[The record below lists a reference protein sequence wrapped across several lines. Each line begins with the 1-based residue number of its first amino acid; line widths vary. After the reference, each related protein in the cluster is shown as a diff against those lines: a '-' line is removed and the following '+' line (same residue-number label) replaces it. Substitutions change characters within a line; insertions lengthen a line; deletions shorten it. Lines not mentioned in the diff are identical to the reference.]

1 VALASDVPSD
11 RLHALPS
18 STVAEA
24 PSIEIE
30 ITDLTGTSRS
40 LSEWLTTFPL
50 ALVVVDPFTYESSW
64 ILDTAR
70 RLFGEYAAAD
80 VRLAFLVTADV
91 EGTRRFLGPVVDEA
105 LAFADRDR
113 DLVRSLGLETL
124 PALVAIR
131 QDGQLIGSAE
141 GWDPDSWRTV
151 TEQLSELLSWHRPV
165 LPGPGDPLA
174 YPGTAAL
181 S

>member
-1 VALASDVPSD
+1 
-11 RLHALPS
+11 
-18 STVAEA
+18 
-24 PSIEIE
+24 
-30 ITDLTGTSRS
+30 
-40 LSEWLTTFPL
+40 
-50 ALVVVDPFTYESSW
+50 
-64 ILDTAR
+64 
-70 RLFGEYAAAD
+70 
-80 VRLAFLVTADV
+80 
-91 EGTRRFLGPVVDEA
+91 
-105 LAFADRDR
+105 